1 MLTRILA
8 SSHLIRYD
16 LADCS
21 HLRGLFMSDIK
32 RCTMSLPADLVSQL
46 DKLSTLAGISRSAL
60 VAELLAEPVGV
71 LDRMISVDNLPE
83 PDGLR
88 RLRGDSMAYVQD
100 KVSELR
106 RLLDDDLFG
115 GVDDGNL

>member
-1 MLTRILA
+1 
-8 SSHLIRYD
+8 
-16 LADCS
+16 
-21 HLRGLFMSDIK
+21 
-32 RCTMSLPADLVSQL
+32 
-46 DKLSTLAGISRSAL
+46 
-60 VAELLAEPVGV
+60 
-71 LDRMISVDNLPE
+71 MISVDNLPE

-106 RLLDDDLFG
+106 RLLDDDLFS